1 MKRIRS
7 FLGEGEAGA
16 HTAVAVGWSEL
27 VCISIERWRDTQEA
41 IVHSMFCIQAIMC
54 EDVPYLD
61 AVSLVL
67 ETEPPYSQS
76 RSIYISVT
84 LIFSLKCLFLPTST
98 MYYEA
103 IIPRIDI
110 RHYK

>member
-7 FLGEGEAGA
+7 FLGEGGAGA

-27 VCISIERWRDTQEA
+27 VCISIERWSDPQEA
-41 IVHSMFCIQAIMC
+41 IVRSMFCIQAIMY

-67 ETEPPYSQS
+67 ETEPPYSQN
-76 RSIYISVT
+76 RSF
-84 LIFSLKCLFLPTST
+84 IFQLL
-98 MYYEA
+98 
-103 IIPRIDI
+103 
-110 RHYK
+110 